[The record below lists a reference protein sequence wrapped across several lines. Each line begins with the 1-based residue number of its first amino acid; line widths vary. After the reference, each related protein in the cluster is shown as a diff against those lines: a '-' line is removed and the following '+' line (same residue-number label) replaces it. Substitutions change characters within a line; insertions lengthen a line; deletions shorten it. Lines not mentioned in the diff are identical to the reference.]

1 MKDEE
6 EYRVRR
12 LVGHEIGQ
20 KLDDLSVADL
30 DERIALLRSEIE
42 RLESAKAAKNAARD
56 AASSIFR
63 L

>member
-30 DERIALLRSEIE
+30 DERIAVLRSEIE
-42 RLESAKAAKNAARD
+42 RLESAKAVKNAARD
-56 AASSIFR
+56 AAGSIFR